1 MNHADGRHFRLILL
15 IVLIAASA
23 LRSGDYPGFRV
34 IGRHLYDKC
43 GEKVILRGVNNPNIW
58 IYDNTDGFAQYIE
71 IEQTGANV
79 VRIVWETRGS
89 ASELDDAIANCI
101 AFGMI
106 PMIECH
112 DATYDNCNLAVVDEI
127 VDYWTSPAVSDV
139 IISHEEY
146 LLLNIANEA
155 GDWVASASAFRD
167 TYESAILEIRN
178 ADIHVPLIIDAT
190 DCGKKIDVLQSEGP
204 YLIGV
209 DPDSNLMFSVHM
221 WWNIKTGYPEEKIA
235 QEIEQSVNM
244 NLPLLVGEFGSW
256 FDWEND
262 EMTPET
268 VIPYLTIIEQCHLH
282 EIGYIAWSWFG
293 NNVPILDMTTDGT
306 YETLYDWGLEVAVTD
321 DYSIQNTSVRSYFII
336 YGACNP
342 SGFDYFER
350 NEIPALFVL
359 HPNYPNPFNLQTR
372 IEYCLLETARVQSDI
387 FDEMGRH
394 VITLVNDEQTSGM
407 HTLHWSGTDELGNW
421 VPSGVYVCRMKV
433 IQAGS
438 TETQFRK
445 MILMK

>member
-1 MNHADGRHFRLILL
+1 MHAEGRHLRLILL
-15 IVLIAASA
+15 IYLITASA
-23 LRSGDYPGFRV
+23 LRSGNHPGFRV

-43 GEKVILRGVNNPNIW
+43 GEKVILRGVANPNIW
-58 IYDNTDGFAQYIE
+58 IWGQTDGFAQYIE

-79 VRIVWETRGS
+79 VRIVWETKGS

-106 PMIECH
+106 PMVECH
-112 DATYDNCNLAVVDEI
+112 DATCDLAKLDEV
-127 VDYWTSPAVSDV
+127 VDYWTSPAISDV

-155 GDWVASASAFRD
+155 GDWAASASAFRNA
-167 TYESAILEIRN
+167 YASAILEIRN

-209 DPDSNLMFSVHM
+209 DPDSNLMFSIHM
-221 WWNIKTGYPEEKIA
+221 WWNIKTGYPEEKIT

-256 FDWEND
+256 YDWEDD
-262 EMTPET
+262 EITPET

-282 EIGYIAWSWFG
+282 EIGYIAWSWFL
-293 NNVPILDMTTDGT
+293 NDNPVWDMTTNGT

-321 DYSIQNTSVRSYFII
+321 DYSIQNTSVRPYFIT
-336 YGACNP
+336 YGGCNP
-342 SGFDYFER
+342 SGLTHSK
-350 NEIPALFVL
+350 EIHVPELFVL
-359 HPNYPNPFNLQTR
+359 SPNYPNPFNLETR
-372 IEYCLLETARVQSDI
+372 IDYCLSETARVQLDV

-394 VITLVNDEQTSGM
+394 VIRLVNDEQTPGM
-407 HTLHWSGTDELGNW
+407 HTLHWSGADEPGNL

-433 IQAGS
+433 IQARN